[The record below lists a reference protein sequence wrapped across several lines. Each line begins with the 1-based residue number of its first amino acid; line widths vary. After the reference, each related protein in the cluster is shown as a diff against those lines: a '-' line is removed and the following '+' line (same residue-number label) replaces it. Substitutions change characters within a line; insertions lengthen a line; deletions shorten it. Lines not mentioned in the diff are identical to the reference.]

1 MTSPSTFW
9 LYFSNNLVVTA
20 SAREP
25 SHSSLVMKGGKPS
38 AAVSKVIIANTNENQ
53 STASYS
59 NVYNSQWNQP
69 TTQGDV
75 QINLKYN
82 DNSVWP
88 RDLENQAHIY
98 SLLTAAEGLPPFI
111 TKEEWDGSRAGA
123 VTTNKFELYNQQTEG
138 LVNAP
143 KHYITLELNKGDRI
157 NSRGLDLNMTMKKFP
172 DNSPSATLPDVPC
185 SALDNPYRYC

>member
-1 MTSPSTFW
+1 MQSGQTADGAYTFNTAQTKMIVDYIYYDQDSMDTYQRQIETKG
-9 LYFSNNLVVTA
+9 LTIPYVDHVLIKNSITLTTNAMSNYTRNLGCA
-20 SAREP
+20 NR
-25 SHSSLVMKGGKPS
+25 M
-38 AAVSKVIIANTNENQ
+38 VSKVIIANTNENQ

-123 VTTNKFELYNQQTEG
+123 VTTNKFELYYVFSTADG
-138 LVNAP
+138 
-143 KHYITLELNKGDRI
+143 
-157 NSRGLDLNMTMKKFP
+157 
-172 DNSPSATLPDVPC
+172 
-185 SALDNPYRYC
+185 